1 MSTILSRLW
10 NTNKK
15 IISQKIRIGLVRESM
30 KVKGG
35 NAMDKIV
42 ATRNIMF
49 TKYLFV
55 SNVSI
60 SILLSA
66 TGDVLEQYYQNHI
79 NTDPSKVSSGEPP
92 SWNRTRTLHMSLSGA
107 SVGILCHHGYR
118 LLDALYPGRAIKT
131 VAKKVLFDQLC
142 ISPVIICAFFLT
154 LGALEGASRGQILT
168 EITDKGKRLYLAEWV
183 VWPPAQ
189 VVNFYFLSTR
199 YRVLYD
205 NTISL
210 GYDVY
215 TSYVKHDH
223 S

>member
-1 MSTILSRLW
+1 MSTILSKLW
-10 NTNKK
+10 NINKK
-15 IISQKIRIGLVRESM
+15 VISQRIRIGLIKESM

-35 NAMDKIV
+35 IAVDNIV
-42 ATRNIMF
+42 ATKNIMF
-49 TKYLFV
+49 TKYLFI

-60 SILLSA
+60 SVLLSA
-66 TGDVLEQYYQNHI
+66 TGDGLEQYYRNHI
-79 NTDPSKVSSGEPP
+79 STDPPKVPSGESP
-92 SWNRTRTLHMSLSGA
+92 SWNSTRTLHMSLSGA

-154 LGALEGASRGQILT
+154 LGALEGSSRGHILA
-168 EITDKGKRLYLAEWV
+168 EITDKGKRLYMAEWV

-189 VVNFYFLSTR
+189 VINFYFLSTR